1 MIPLGFINGEIEIM
15 TTNNLLLTEST
26 LNSITV
32 HCDKYVFLHIICVRM
47 PEGEILALQT
57 SFLFLFLFFLLY

>member
-1 MIPLGFINGEIEIM
+1 M
-15 TTNNLLLTEST
+15 TTNKLLLTEST

-32 HCDKYVFLHIICVRM
+32 HCDKYVFFHIICVRM

-57 SFLFLFLFFLLY
+57 SYFFMFLLY